1 MRLLTN
7 SNNINSLKLLI
18 AADVAGQQLEVA
30 YLAPGRDSRYPRH
43 PTPPSLTPPSLTPRH
58 TPS

>member
-18 AADVAGQQLEVA
+18 AADVAGQELEVA
-30 YLAPGRDSRYPRH
+30 YLAPARDARCLLTS
-43 PTPPSLTPPSLTPRH
+43 PSLPFIVHP
-58 TPS
+58 